1 MKFETSVTETDD
13 LAEEL
18 LLDRLGV
25 DWREEAELVSPEL
38 GTAKVDNGMLGDPL
52 VLSILAFLGLEEL
65 LVTLAP
71 LLFIGW
77 GDVLEMGGL
86 AELLALLEL
95 TELAE
100 LMVFSELT
108 EPLELVEFGEVDL
121 EGSADVEAFA
131 GLAGLLEPAETAEL
145 TELTELR
152 GL

>member
-1 MKFETSVTETDD
+1 MKFEISVTETDD

-18 LLDRLGV
+18 LPDRLGV

-38 GTAKVDNGMLGDPL
+38 GTAKVDDGMLGDPL

-65 LVTLAP
+65 LVTLAL

-131 GLAGLLEPAETAEL
+131 GLTGLLEPAEL
-145 TELTELR
+145 TELTKLR